1 MGRAGDSLI
10 FTAKF
15 YADVVQESDT
25 AGEGAHEAQSAI
37 GFDRI

>member
-15 YADVVQESDT
+15 YADVVSESDA
-25 AGEGAHEAQSAI
+25 AGDGARAAQGAI